1 MKKRFLLFLLV
12 AALVIAVLASCSSSD
27 ETTGNGT
34 LTGDSAPDTSGS
46 DDPSSLKSK
55 FDLFEDQDL
64 CILAEGVADPDAK
77 EGEWPGVVRAANDLK
92 QDIIDVCS
100 LDPLVVG
107 SKSELRGKNVI
118 IVGSLDKGATVQALA
133 KAGKIDTSRVAG
145 KWESYQLEVVVDPFN
160 DGTVDSALVIFGSD
174 KRGTIFGIY
183 ELSEMLGVSPLK
195 YFADSVPD
203 KKTAFSLDEDYV
215 FFCDEPAVRYRGI
228 FLNDEEQ
235 LEFWARKLDG
245 DLNMGPNV
253 YLKIYEMLLRM
264 KANYL
269 WPAMHVCVEAFNN
282 FPENPKNAD
291 YYGIVIGTSHCDM
304 LLRNN
309 LNEWDAFKAAYRAE
323 TGYTGTI
330 SYDYTVCPEI
340 VEEYWRRSVRANKDY
355 EVQWTLGMRGAHDEG
370 FTAVNLNQA
379 PWYGD
384 STKLLEEIIEAQ
396 RQILREELDNP
407 TLDGVFQVFIPYKE
421 VQSIYNDGLELPD
434 DVMIMWAD
442 DNHGFIR
449 NIPDAEERAR
459 SGGHG
464 VYYHNSYW
472 GPDDE
477 SYMWLNTM
485 PLTLFYEE
493 MSKAIR
499 YEADT
504 AWVIN
509 VGDIKPGEI
518 SMEFL
523 LDYAFHANEYNDENV
538 YTFIEKWAK
547 REFPDADIDMIVSI
561 EKRLAQY
568 TNARKLEHMKV
579 DLFTNVH
586 FNDEFEKRL
595 SDYKQLLDDAE
606 KIYASLKD
614 TKKAAF
620 YETVLYQVRCAYY
633 SNAEFFYATKANFA
647 VEMGKSVTAYNC
659 SRMSEWYNELKKYE
673 TEYFNKV
680 LMDGKWD
687 GIMTPEQHDPPVS
700 PGYAESSPAIELLEK
715 GGGVIVEDEYR
726 EEENSLLTFY
736 NYAGGRKFVDVF
748 SNGVEAFDFT
758 VVSCPEFVTVSQK
771 TGTVYDEVRIWVSVD
786 FTKVS
791 KTQEGD
797 LVIEYCDGKRKTV
810 HIVARVDSLTL
821 DDKTYLEQDGYI
833 SIEAEHFASVHNTES
848 AFFTTIK
855 DLGRVRGDM
864 IKVISKTLEVVDPK
878 DILTKAPYVQYDLY
892 FLNSGDFYT
901 EIYRLPT
908 LNAKGKVRFAVQIDD
923 GKPVILTGEPDYGVS
938 NYAWEE
944 GVFNQII
951 KHDLTVSIPSAGK
964 HSLRIY
970 MIDPELCYDKIVIYT
985 EGYKASYFGPEES
998 YNTTYNKAPDYDYK
1012 SAYETGFLPVL
1023 PESLTDKFGTGY
1035 FVEDNGQIRIEAA
1048 AAIEQSEFAYTTNNH
1063 LNGGFM
1069 ISKTPGRF
1077 GMRTAKRD
1085 VSYVGKPAPTLNYV
1099 IYVEKGGTYTMSV
1112 EVMAPSPTCDSFIL
1126 VVDGKTVLTKNDM
1139 FAYDR
1144 DEIYAWHSCGTLTL
1158 TPGVH
1163 TLTINAREDGLVIS
1177 KIVLGSGA
1185 YSASTAD
1192 FTQTVRTP
1200 YIGEGSKEDIQV
1212 RKEILMIL
1220 DELSTLGSVP
1230 VGNGLGEYSEASYD
1244 ALVAVAQRLNSLLNS
1259 ASLLKADNFAKEKA
1273 AFDKAY
1279 ADFIASRKMS
1289 ADGKD
1294 YLIYDDFEKNNA
1306 GNRPFGV
1313 TVFEEIGE
1321 PDCNVYREDN
1331 TSYLALR
1338 AFQLQ
1343 SKVQKLIMGY
1353 RFTKQ
1358 VTTGCMV
1365 MEARVRFNEAKWA
1378 DIFRV
1383 QNEQGQDAIVVAIE
1397 RVSNTKS
1404 CIVAYHGTS
1413 KKILATYQTG
1423 EWIDIRLEIDV
1434 DRSVY
1439 NVYING
1445 EKANEHTYRFRNK
1458 SEALIGVTFGV
1469 KNANTDLNIDRIAAY
1484 LEK

>member
-1 MKKRFLLFLLV
+1 MKKRVILLFLIMALIIT
-12 AALVIAVLASCSSSD
+12 ALVSCTSEETSADSTADGSSSP
-27 ETTGNGT
+27 TTSST
-34 LTGDSAPDTSGS
+34 
-46 DDPSSLKSK
+46 DDPSIVGKR
-55 FDLFEDQDL
+55 FDLFADKNL
-64 CILAEGVADPDAK
+64 CILAEGVADPDAT
-77 EGEWPGVVRAANDLK
+77 EGEWPGVVRAAGDLK

-100 LDPLVVG
+100 LDPLVVS
-107 SKSELRGKNVI
+107 SKSELRGNNII
-118 IVGSLDKGATVQALA
+118 IVGSLDKGTTVKALA
-133 KAGKIDTSRVAG
+133 KAGKIDTSRVEG
-145 KWESYQLEVVVDPFN
+145 KWESYQLQVVSDPFD
-160 DGTVDSALVIFGSD
+160 DGRYDSALVIFGSD
-174 KRGTIFGIY
+174 KRGTIYGIY

-195 YFADSVPD
+195 YFADSVAD
-203 KKTAFSLDEDYV
+203 KKTSFTLKEDYV
-215 FFCDEPAVRYRGI
+215 FYCDEPAVRYRGI

-340 VEEYWRRSVRANKDY
+340 VQEYWRRSVRANKDY

-370 FTAVNLNQA
+370 FTAVNLNKA
-379 PWYGD
+379 PWNGD
-384 STKLLEEIIEAQ
+384 STKLLEQIIEDQ
-396 RQILREELDNP
+396 RQILREELNNP

-421 VQSIYNDGLELPD
+421 VQAIYNEGLELPD

-442 DNHGFIR
+442 DYHGFIR
-449 NIPDAEERAR
+449 NLPNDDERAR

-499 YEADT
+499 YDADT

-547 REFPDADIDMIVSI
+547 REFPDADIDLIVSI

-595 SDYKQLLDDAE
+595 SDYKKLLDDAE
-606 KIYASLKD
+606 KVYASLKD
-614 TKKAAF
+614 SKKAAF

-647 VEMGKSVTAYNC
+647 VAMGKSATAYNC
-659 SRMSEWYNELKKYE
+659 TRMSEWYNELKKYE

-700 PGYAESSPAIELLEK
+700 PGYAESSPAIELVQK
-715 GGGVIVEDEYR
+715 GGGVIVEDEYS
-726 EEENSLLTFY
+726 EQENSTLTFY
-736 NYAGGRKFVDVF
+736 NYAGGRKFIDVF
-748 SNGVEAFDFT
+748 SKGVEAFDFKIT
-758 VVSCPEFVTVSQK
+758 SCPEFVTVSK
-771 TGTVYDEVRIWVSVD
+771 KSGTVYDEVRLWVSVD
-786 FTKVS
+786 FSKLTK
-791 KTQEGD
+791 TAEGD
-797 LVIEYCDGKRKTV
+797 LVISYCDGKTKTV

-821 DDKTYLEQDGYI
+821 DEKTYLEQDGYI
-833 SIEAEHFASVHNTES
+833 SIEAENYSAVHNTDS
-848 AFFTTIK
+848 AYFTVVK
-855 DLGRVRGDM
+855 DLGRVSGDM
-864 IKVISKTLEVVDPK
+864 IKVISKTLTVVSPK
-878 DILTKAPYVQYDLY
+878 NVLAEAPFVEYDLY

-923 GKPVILTGEPDYGVS
+923 EAPTVLTGESDYGVS

-951 KHDLTVSIPSAGK
+951 KHDLTVSIKTPGK
-964 HSLRIY
+964 HKIRIY

-985 EGYKASYFGPEES
+985 EGYKQSYFGPSES
-998 YNTTYNKAPDYDYK
+998 YNTTYNKAPDYSYTPV
-1012 SAYETGFLPVL
+1012 YETRFLPVL
-1023 PESLTDKFGTGY
+1023 PELLTDKFGTGY

-1069 ISKTPGRF
+1069 ISKTPGRY

-1099 IYVEKGGTYTMSV
+1099 IYVEKGGTYTLSV
-1112 EVMAPSPTCDSFIL
+1112 EVMAPSPTCDSFFFG
-1126 VVDGKTVLTKNDM
+1126 VDGKTLITKNDM
-1139 FAYDR
+1139 FDYNR
-1144 DEIYAWHSCGTLTL
+1144 DEIYAWHSCGSVTL

-1163 TLTINAREDGLVIS
+1163 TITVSAREDGLVIS
-1177 KIVLGSGA
+1177 KIVLGSGS
-1185 YSASTAD
+1185 YSSSTAD
-1192 FTQTVRTP
+1192 FNATVRTP
-1200 YIGEGSKEDIQV
+1200 NIAEGSKEDIKV
-1212 RKEILMIL
+1212 RKEILAIL
-1220 DELSTLGSVP
+1220 DRVSALGSVP
-1230 VGNGLGEYSEASYD
+1230 VGDGLGEYSKTAYEALIQ
-1244 ALVAVAQRLNSLLNS
+1244 AAERLNVLLNTSLL
-1259 ASLLKADNFAKEKA
+1259 LKESDLTKEKS
-1273 AFDKAY
+1273 AFDTAY
-1279 ADFIASRKMS
+1279 ANLIASRKMK
-1289 ADGKD
+1289 DGDKE
-1294 YLIYDDFEKNNA
+1294 YLVYDDFEKNNS

-1321 PDCNVYREDN
+1321 PDGNVYREGEL
-1331 TSYLALR
+1331 SYLALR
-1338 AFQLQ
+1338 AFKLQ
-1343 SKVQKLIMGY
+1343 SKVQKLTMGY
-1353 RFTKQ
+1353 TFTNQ
-1358 VTTGCMV
+1358 VASGNLV

-1383 QNEQGQDAIVVAIE
+1383 QNESGQDAIVVAIE
-1397 RVSNTKS
+1397 RISSTES
-1404 CIVAYHGTS
+1404 CIVAYHNTS
-1413 KKILATYQTG
+1413 KKILATYKTG
-1423 EWIDIRLEIDV
+1423 EWVDVRLEIDV

-1439 NVYING
+1439 NVFIDG
-1445 EKANEHTYRFRNK
+1445 EKANEHTFRFRNK
-1458 SEALIGVTFGV
+1458 SEALVGVTFGV
-1469 KNANTDLNIDRIAAY
+1469 KNANTDLNIDRICAY
-1484 LEK
+1484 TVK